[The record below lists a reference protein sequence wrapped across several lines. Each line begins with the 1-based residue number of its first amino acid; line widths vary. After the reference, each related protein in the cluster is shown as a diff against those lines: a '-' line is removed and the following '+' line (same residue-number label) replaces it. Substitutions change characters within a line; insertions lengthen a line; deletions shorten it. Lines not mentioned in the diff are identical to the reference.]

1 MANEK
6 DNLLR
11 AVLGCGTDDLEML
24 EDVHCDFY
32 DVIEQLDGRPLQE
45 VGFNGL
51 MRAVVDVGIIH
62 IRDAVDDRRRE
73 LEAIQTERELD
84 EDEAEEYRL
93 LGSLDPDK
101 DIRSYH
107 NCLETNAW
115 FENNGKIYRTYLS
128 DAIDSFEESTGL
140 PLTGGD

>member
-1 MANEK
+1 MVTAK
-6 DNLLR
+6 DDLLMT
-11 AVLGCGTDDLEML
+11 VLRCGTLDLEML
-24 EDVHCDFY
+24 ESVRYDFGE
-32 DVIEQLDGRPLQE
+32 IIGQLDGLPLQE
-45 VGFNGL
+45 AGFNGL

-73 LEAIQTERELD
+73 LEVMQTERELD

-128 DAIDSFEESTGL
+128 DAIDSFEENTGI